1 MPLSRSSR
9 RDFCSS
15 LAANTAV
22 KLSAAVKSEVDCLP
36 VGCFTALSASSPVSS
51 LSLPCPVSP
60 LNVSSKQELPG
71 HQTALVSTGDSWS
84 EQLERDLLGGVD
96 VKQEPLSPADDT
108 ARHSHVDDTAAAA
121 GHMTSLT
128 PSAHGDCQ
136 PQSSGSGLL
145 APSAVTSVS
154 SQTAAAESM
163 ADEVTVADVK
173 RESDNSPTAAAADA
187 AAGDGDD
194 VHVTTS
200 LSLTVSSEASQ
211 LTVTSPTE
219 SSHQATSA
227 SLVMNTSASVRQELI
242 KCRDS
247 FGRTYYI
254 PCRMLQQVRSSASVN
269 CTKPLT
275 ECSLPATCCTMSAP
289 PRSTSIASVTVSS
302 HGGKSLSSVCDVIAK
317 PVIIVKTEQQPSLT
331 TTKFSF
337 SDCVTNSSTSCHT
350 MATVALPLSAQ
361 GTLSLSCSSHASV
374 LTNTVT
380 TSRPIHRVCLMTKPR
395 PSHSMLNNAL
405 VKPRPLV
412 PLSSVNSPTRSLPH
426 ITVLPSVSPVLMSTS
441 HSVMPVSNIVTA
453 RLPTSSNPPMC
464 LVIDGNNRVKSGN
477 SRAVKEVVLVPGTND
492 ATVKGI
498 KMCNVPAASGAGVK
512 GRCSGMLSASLS
524 QRDGVMKVLDSS
536 VLSPAQSVVC
546 VTSLDRARR
555 PAQPPRSAGQI
566 SLLRPQN
573 VALSMSTAKPSS
585 AEPKTQPNRT
595 SLSGSNVIA
604 KIGNQTV
611 IVDVGNLSSSG
622 LAAVK
627 PSVTSVASVC
637 STKLKDTLVS
647 QSACSEQ
654 AVSSLCG
661 NVPLQSSAPHV
672 HVAADML
679 SLSTPAT
686 DDVVKHCGSTI
697 RYFLLFAF
705 FIFT

>member
-1 MPLSRSSR
+1 
-9 RDFCSS
+9 
-15 LAANTAV
+15 
-22 KLSAAVKSEVDCLP
+22 
-36 VGCFTALSASSPVSS
+36 
-51 LSLPCPVSP
+51 
-60 LNVSSKQELPG
+60 
-71 HQTALVSTGDSWS
+71 
-84 EQLERDLLGGVD
+84 
-96 VKQEPLSPADDT
+96 
-108 ARHSHVDDTAAAA
+108 
-121 GHMTSLT
+121 
-128 PSAHGDCQ
+128 
-136 PQSSGSGLL
+136 
-145 APSAVTSVS
+145 
-154 SQTAAAESM
+154 
-163 ADEVTVADVK
+163 
-173 RESDNSPTAAAADA
+173 
-187 AAGDGDD
+187 
-194 VHVTTS
+194 
-200 LSLTVSSEASQ
+200 
-211 LTVTSPTE
+211 
-219 SSHQATSA
+219 
-227 SLVMNTSASVRQELI
+227 
-242 KCRDS
+242 
-247 FGRTYYI
+247 
-254 PCRMLQQVRSSASVN
+254 
-269 CTKPLT
+269 
-275 ECSLPATCCTMSAP
+275 
-289 PRSTSIASVTVSS
+289 
-302 HGGKSLSSVCDVIAK
+302 
-317 PVIIVKTEQQPSLT
+317 
-331 TTKFSF
+331 
-337 SDCVTNSSTSCHT
+337 
-350 MATVALPLSAQ
+350 
-361 GTLSLSCSSHASV
+361 
-374 LTNTVT
+374 
-380 TSRPIHRVCLMTKPR
+380 
-395 PSHSMLNNAL
+395 
-405 VKPRPLV
+405 
-412 PLSSVNSPTRSLPH
+412 
-426 ITVLPSVSPVLMSTS
+426 
-441 HSVMPVSNIVTA
+441 
-453 RLPTSSNPPMC
+453 MC